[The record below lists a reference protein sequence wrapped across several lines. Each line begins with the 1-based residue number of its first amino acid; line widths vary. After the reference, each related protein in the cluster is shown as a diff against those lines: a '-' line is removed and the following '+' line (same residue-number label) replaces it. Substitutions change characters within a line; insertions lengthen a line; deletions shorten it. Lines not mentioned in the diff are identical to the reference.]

1 MNCENCGVPYIN
13 DLEKITYRG
22 MEFCSI
28 GCFLNSKY
36 FDISDIEEVSDIKD
50 ELECF
55 SSENKKL
62 ESELIK
68 EQNRLK
74 KVGEDIGAL
83 LESYD
88 DKFET
93 GNQDLDDIMLVLSE
107 IKEEC
112 ED

>member
-13 DLEKITYRG
+13 DLEKITYRE

-28 GCFLNSKY
+28 ECFLKSRY
-36 FDISDIEEVSDIKD
+36 FDIADIDEVSDIKV
-50 ELECF
+50 ELERF
-55 SSENKKL
+55 SSENKRL

-74 KVGEDIGAL
+74 KASKDIKNL

-93 GNQDLDDIMLVLSE
+93 GNQDLDEVMLVLSQ
-107 IKEEC
+107 IQEEC